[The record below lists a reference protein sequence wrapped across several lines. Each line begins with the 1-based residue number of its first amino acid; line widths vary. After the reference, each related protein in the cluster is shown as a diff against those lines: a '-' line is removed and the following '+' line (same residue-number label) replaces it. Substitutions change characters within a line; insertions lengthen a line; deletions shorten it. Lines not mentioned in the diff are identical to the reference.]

1 MRPVEQHWLSNVGLK
16 NKAVRSLAP
25 SAPSPGLRASSPQLQ
40 RTLEMVYRLTLQRR
54 DPWWD
59 SFPQKGIGDLGT
71 PKRWQGTPYS
81 SKRNSKKLLR
91 DKDGAHKNCQLKNVT
106 KQAEVITK
114 MSGNCELTGVIDM
127 NTERTIEENQV
138 QRLQHYLFKEATPD
152 SSRER

>member
-1 MRPVEQHWLSNVGLK
+1 MRHK
-16 NKAVRSLAP
+16 SLAP

-81 SKRNSKKLLR
+81 SKRNSKCSSP
-91 DKDGAHKNCQLKNVT
+91 NMCQFRYSIK
-106 KQAEVITK
+106 KCRE
-114 MSGNCELTGVIDM
+114 S
-127 NTERTIEENQV
+127 
-138 QRLQHYLFKEATPD
+138 LQG
-152 SSRER
+152 